1 MIFLAVA
8 VILLV
13 LSFGYVVYT
22 VREMI
27 ERLRYL
33 ESCLSVLEKSLFVS
47 KNNEEKC
54 SNEKN

>member
-8 VILLV
+8 VILLA

-22 VREMI
+22 VIEMI

-33 ESCLSVLEKSLFVS
+33 ESCLSVLERERFK
-47 KNNEEKC
+47 
-54 SNEKN
+54 